1 MVGLTGRSC
10 VVRDE
15 CDVFTEGTEVRKGF
29 ENVGCTRGKGGNE
42 KEGNSQFVFASK
54 VEGISLGVS
63 PSGSEG

>member
-1 MVGLTGRSC
+1 MVGLTGGSC
-10 VVRDE
+10 IVRDE

-42 KEGNSQFVFASK
+42 KEGNSQSLAMK
-54 VEGISLGVS
+54 VKGISLGVS